1 VLYPARYSLICH
13 VDNLAFPFIG
23 RRGRVTEAKMGTL
36 VFVCPA
42 SGEEVSTGVEMD
54 IPTLSQ
60 LELAKVYCPHCQQP
74 HHMFGVEYWLSH
86 TDMPITE
93 AA

>member
-1 VLYPARYSLICH
+1 MSA
-13 VDNLAFPFIG
+13 AGWTIG
-23 RRGRVTEAKMGTL
+23 EKNILSKFVSGIEVMDELVSCLTL

-54 IPTLSQ
+54 TPTLSQ
-60 LELAKVYCPHCQQP
+60 LELAKIYCPHCQRP